1 MCMITLN
8 DFILFCIDNPIVG
21 ITLILSL
28 LLIITPIICRIKY
41 EKENLIRYN
50 SSSDVVIYFS
60 DNKLIIMVIGVLL
73 LVIFAAMVFM
83 HYYDMY
89 KIVELDNAIINMT
102 K

>member
-1 MCMITLN
+1 MITLN
-8 DFILFCIDNPIVG
+8 DFILFCIDNHIAG
-21 ITLILSL
+21 ITLIVSL

-50 SSSDVVIYFS
+50 SSSDVVMYFS
-60 DNKLIIMVIGVLL
+60 DNKLIIMIIGVLL
-73 LVIFAAMVFM
+73 LIVFAAMVFM

-89 KIVELDNAIINMT
+89 KIAELNKVISNLT

>member
-1 MCMITLN
+1 MILSC
-8 DFILFCIDNPIVG
+8 FIYNPIVG

-41 EKENLIRYN
+41 EKENLIRYG
-50 SSSDVVIYFS
+50 SASDVVTYFS
-60 DNKLIIMVIGVLL
+60 ENKLIIMVIGILL
-73 LVIFAAMVFM
+73 LIVFAAMVFI

-89 KIVELDNAIINMT
+89 KIVELHNAISNLT

>member
-1 MCMITLN
+1 MITLN
-8 DFILFCIDNPIVG
+8 NFIWLCIDNPILG
-21 ITLILSL
+21 IILILSV
-28 LLIITPIICRIKY
+28 LLILTPIICRIKY

-50 SSSDVVIYFS
+50 SSSDIVMYFS

-73 LVIFAAMVFM
+73 LIVFAAMVFM

>member
-1 MCMITLN
+1 MITLN
-8 DFILFCIDNPIVG
+8 DFVWFCIDNPIVG
-21 ITLILSL
+21 IILILSL
-28 LLIITPIICRIKY
+28 LLIIMPIICRIKY

-50 SSSDVVIYFS
+50 SSSDIVMYFS

-73 LVIFAAMVFM
+73 LIVFAAMVFM

-89 KIVELDNAIINMT
+89 KIAELNNAISNLT